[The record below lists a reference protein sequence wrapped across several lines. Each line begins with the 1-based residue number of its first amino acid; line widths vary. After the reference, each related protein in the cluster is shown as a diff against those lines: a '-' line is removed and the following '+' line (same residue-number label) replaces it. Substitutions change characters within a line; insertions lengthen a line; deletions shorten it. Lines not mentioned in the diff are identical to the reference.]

1 MEILNEII
9 KFLFTSIHPNSILC
23 DPVSGLILTTSLI
36 GTGVQA
42 YSSMKQGQA
51 AEQAANYNANVARQN
66 AIAAKNQAVEDER
79 SFRVQTRQALGD
91 IRSGYAASGVTLEG
105 SPEDVLYQSAS
116 NAELDALKIRHG
128 GELKAMGYENSAA
141 LSIME
146 GANARESGYL
156 SAAGMLLQ
164 GSANAASKIKWK

>member
-1 MEILNEII
+1 MEILNAIWS
-9 KFLFTSIHPNSILC
+9 FLCIHPTSVLC

-51 AEQAANYNANVARQN
+51 AEQAANYNANVAAQN
-66 AIAAKNQAVEDER
+66 AVASRQQAVEDER
-79 SFRVQTRQALGD
+79 GFRVQTRQMLGD

-146 GANARESGYL
+146 GANARDSGYL
-156 SAAGMLLQ
+156 SAAGILLK
-164 GSANAASKIKWK
+164 GSADAAGRIKWSK